1 MIEQQTPI
9 KPGSKTNDSAAQI
22 PIKPGVRRMI
32 QQQTPIKPESKTNV

>member
-22 PIKPGVRRMI
+22 PIKHG
-32 QQQTPIKPESKTNV
+32 SKTNDSAADFNKTRE